1 MTDEDKGSLWGK
13 LRGAWKGWHIAQRK
27 GDKAG
32 MSRARGDIKKHA
44 EALGLKPKLPRDR
57 KKK

>member
-32 MSRARGDIKKHA
+32 MKRARGDIKKHA
-44 EALGLKPKLPRDR
+44 EALGLKPRLPRN

>member
-13 LRGAWKGWHIAQRK
+13 LRGAWKGWHIARRK

-44 EALGLKPKLPRDR
+44 EALGLKPRLPRDR